1 MSSSDKDS
9 YSSLETDLELDSDF
23 DLDLKSDINLNVK
36 IDKLNVKIDKLN
48 VKVDEILHILKKD
61 VTKNTKKMSEHIDFI
76 ENVYESVKSPLGF
89 ICNTVS
95 HYIGSTKYSL
105 NQKIDY
111 FKKLK

>member
-23 DLDLKSDINLNVK
+23 DLDLKSDIN
-36 IDKLNVKIDKLN
+36 LNVKIDKLN

-105 NQKIDY
+105 TQKIDY

>member
-105 NQKIDY
+105 TQKIDY

>member
-1 MSSSDKDS
+1 
-9 YSSLETDLELDSDF
+9 
-23 DLDLKSDINLNVK
+23 
-36 IDKLNVKIDKLN
+36 
-48 VKVDEILHILKKD
+48 
-61 VTKNTKKMSEHIDFI
+61 MSEHIDFI

-105 NQKIDY
+105 TQKIDY